1 MIKEKRIVTLPAS
14 KHRTLICYPIIHS
27 MEDLGQFKEVVRQ
40 ARIEKSGLASVQR
53 KAAVVN
59 RLWQNIDQSIQ
70 ELSLTGTTTVRLYQD
85 GLAVCGKEKEIVKD
99 MVEQGS
105 ANYRLLANLMAQG
118 MILMGTESPGLLV
131 EEYEAAKVRMKNPDI
146 FSNKNFDQKLLEQRD
161 RFIADRIDQ
170 TLSCKETGIIFLGGL
185 HNLEKYLNQDIH
197 LVYPLYFP
205 AKKVP

>member
-1 MIKEKRIVTLPAS
+1 
-14 KHRTLICYPIIHS
+14 